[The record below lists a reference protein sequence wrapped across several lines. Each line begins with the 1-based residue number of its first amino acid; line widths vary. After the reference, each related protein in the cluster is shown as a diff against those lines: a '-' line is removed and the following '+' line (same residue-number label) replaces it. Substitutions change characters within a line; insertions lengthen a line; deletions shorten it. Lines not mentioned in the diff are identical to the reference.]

1 MRKTIRAMC
10 RAGPRGILGAPVR
23 FKSAC
28 GSAPMHRPHDGTG
41 RCGDRD
47 QDRNDALAGE
57 RWRAAIVGEDKGFA
71 RIFSPEPLDFGRLF
85 LRSRQYEVG
94 RSGNA
99 RVSDQAKSAIR
110 VRICAKAVS
119 MNDLHRRAEHKQ
131 QQTDNSEKLFS
142 EELELGLD
150 RDSDIRFWTSGKK
163 MGRKYLTL
171 DGILPDFVT
180 TGQPMPRAFTPA
192 QSRLTGTCNDRS
204 LGCIRSAHW
213 PDYLPDGLQPFHRN
227 FGAAIL
233 RNAATATFCQ
243 RLTAQS
249 RSVLSPEC
257 RCGSSRV

>member
-1 MRKTIRAMC
+1 
-10 RAGPRGILGAPVR
+10 
-23 FKSAC
+23 
-28 GSAPMHRPHDGTG
+28 MHRPHDGTG

-47 QDRNDALAGE
+47 EDRNDALAGE

-142 EELELGLD
+142 EELRARLGSRLGHQILD
-150 RDSDIRFWTSGKK
+150 FGKENGPEIPNFRRDITRFRNHWSTNAP
-163 MGRKYLTL
+163 TH
-171 DGILPDFVT
+171 
-180 TGQPMPRAFTPA
+180 FTPGA
-192 QSRLTGTCNDRS
+192 QVT
-204 LGCIRSAHW
+204 H
-213 PDYLPDGLQPFHRN
+213 
-227 FGAAIL
+227 
-233 RNAATATFCQ
+233 
-243 RLTAQS
+243 
-249 RSVLSPEC
+249 
-257 RCGSSRV
+257 